1 MTDTEGMKNPFLT
14 VGRSFQVLPALL
26 ALGICMAAA
35 GTLRAA
41 ERCRHCGGGAAG
53 MTTPYGDTGCG
64 PRSCKPPTYPDP
76 CDGCNRWRGCNGVR
90 EMPDM
95 LTPWQLP
102 PGRGFQTA
110 AQLGYAPGGTCT
122 DCQPWFYNSLCPW

>member
-1 MTDTEGMKNPFLT
+1 MKNLFRT
-14 VGRSFQVLPALL
+14 VGPSRQRLFSCL
-26 ALGICMAAA
+26 ALGSCLLVA
-35 GTLRAA
+35 GPLRAA
-41 ERCRHCGGGAAG
+41 DHCRACGGTAAG
-53 MTTPYGDTGCG
+53 MSTPYGDTGCG
-64 PRSCKPPTYPDP
+64 PRYCKPPTYPDP

-95 LTPWQLP
+95 LAPWQLP

-122 DCQPWFYNSLCPW
+122 DCQPCLHNSLWPW